1 MLDGVA
7 LSAWNTQS
15 NKSIQLLWYI
25 SLILMIAISF
35 IKMLKIHGI
44 FGKVHIVEKRKI
56 IGEILKLV
64 V

>member
-1 MLDGVA
+1 
-7 LSAWNTQS
+7 
-15 NKSIQLLWYI
+15 
-25 SLILMIAISF
+25 MIEISF

-56 IGEILKLV
+56 IGEIRKLV